1 MTAVAGE
8 EYTFVH
14 ELDLEFAFLNEFD
27 AVKPSAY
34 QALFAQLAERHLSFF
49 HADTNETM
57 KHGLSW
63 ALISISIDILRPI
76 DQCMRLY
83 ATTWYSGRKGP
94 YYRRELVFRNEQGE
108 IMFQGSTFSI
118 LMDVKARTVFRK
130 KDLPFS
136 LTVPRD
142 IFCIDANPRLR
153 TAANYEPIESRPI
166 YNSDIDNLGHVNNRR
181 YGDFAY
187 DAFDTTEIPLLKQL
201 KRIDYYF
208 VSELRKGDRVTTEK
222 AVESGE
228 IRVRGRSET
237 KNEIAFEVIFGY

>member
-1 MTAVAGE
+1 MTMVARE

-34 QALFAQLAERHLSFF
+34 QSLFAQLAERHLFF
-49 HADTNETM
+49 FNADTNETM
-57 KHGLSW
+57 KYGLSW
-63 ALISISIDILRPI
+63 ALISISIEILRPI
-76 DQCMRLY
+76 DRCMRLY

-130 KDLPFS
+130 KDLPFP
-136 LTVPRD
+136 LTVPREN
-142 IFCIDANPRLR
+142 FCIDASPRHH
-153 TAANYEPIESRPI
+153 TTGNYVPVETRSI

-187 DAFDTTEIPLLKQL
+187 DTFETTEIPLLKQL

-208 VSELRKGDRVTTEK
+208 ISELRKGDRVTTEK
-222 AVESGE
+222 AVGPCE
-228 IRVRGRSET
+228 IHIRGRSET
-237 KNEIAFEVIFGY
+237 KDEIAFEVIFTF